1 MEDEESTVE
10 VDQLRDASSTP
21 ELLPES
27 PPAQL
32 SLHALSGH
40 LAPETLRLKG
50 LINNQPIS
58 ILIDGGR
65 TQFPP

>member
-1 MEDEESTVE
+1 MEDEEPMVE
-10 VDQLRDASSTP
+10 VDQLRDASPTP

-58 ILIDGGR
+58 ILIDGGS